1 MGFKSVPEINISNIE
16 AFSFETLTQT
26 WEMGHV
32 HKSLDLP
39 CISPLYFELQSK
51 L

>member
-1 MGFKSVPEINISNIE
+1 MGFKSVPEINISNME
-16 AFSFETLTQT
+16 ALRFETLPQT
-26 WEMGHV
+26 WELRHV
-32 HKSLDLP
+32 HKSLELP